1 MVWQCLVIW
10 LQQTSFECSSASTL
24 PFLSLSKYVNSINS
38 IKAISHVPHPF
49 LGGSHIEQKSQF
61 LLVIAWVWYSGN
73 MYNWK
78 FMSFHPIKN
87 QVFVWQVCKH
97 ALLSFQPTI
106 LTRFKCI
113 QQRRPQVTYPIKSPT
128 HLRFWIDKTST
139 KKMINQ
145 PLPCKVFMSCMW
157 SRIIISWYRGLLCL
171 APCLIDHSLISCEE
185 FDPLFFNFPLELP
198 SKERFFL
205 MRFRLSNNIAFR
217 WGAFEAP
224 ST

>member
-10 LQQTSFECSSASTL
+10 LQQISFECSSASTL
-24 PFLSLSKYVNSINS
+24 PFLSL
-38 IKAISHVPHPF
+38 
-49 LGGSHIEQKSQF
+49 QK
-61 LLVIAWVWYSGN
+61 IAFNFQNMCEPPKKGCGTWYSGN
-73 MYNWK
+73 MYNRK

-128 HLRFWIDKTST
+128 HLRFWIDNTST